1 MKNPVRNTKFYFL
14 ELLEKEDVSTNK
26 AQEKLPKIKHFSKVH
41 DEISR
46 YQTEFKYCIFHTH
59 EHLEIF
65 YIEKGK
71 GVFET
76 KTQKVHIK
84 ANDIIVVN
92 KGAVHRIY
100 SEEEPLEYFNLATFN
115 VQVGDNRLDTVS
127 KGEFEKISFKS
138 KENNIYSI
146 MRRFEILAK
155 KEKVSVL
162 RAYSVVYEILDVLI
176 STLKSRNQNVPKEVS
191 SRLTEKIKNYILE
204 NYDKDLL
211 LEELSKRF
219 FISKSHLGHTFKK
232 EYGVSPVK
240 FLIKTRV
247 EQAKVLLL
255 CTSKSITEISNE
267 VGFSNPN
274 YFAYYFQKLV
284 GKTPSEFRKT
294 SSEK

>member
-1 MKNPVRNTKFYFL
+1 M
-14 ELLEKEDVSTNK
+14 
-26 AQEKLPKIKHFSKVH
+26 PKIKHFSKVH

-138 KENNIYSI
+138 KENN
-146 MRRFEILAK
+146 EIAIPITQNDNRDRK
-155 KEKVSVL
+155 FNSQ
-162 RAYSVVYEILDVLI
+162 VVYPIISQGDVVGSVIL
-176 STLKSRNQNVPKEVS
+176 
-191 SRLTEKIKNYILE
+191 
-204 NYDKDLL
+204 
-211 LEELSKRF
+211 LSKDANTKMGEAELKVVQ
-219 FISKSHLGHTFKK
+219 SAAG
-232 EYGVSPVK
+232 
-240 FLIKTRV
+240 FLSS
-247 EQAKVLLL
+247 QM
-255 CTSKSITEISNE
+255 EI
-267 VGFSNPN
+267 
-274 YFAYYFQKLV
+274 
-284 GKTPSEFRKT
+284 
-294 SSEK
+294 

>member
-14 ELLEKEDVSTNK
+14 ELLEKDAKSASKNGE
-26 AQEKLPKIKHFSKVH
+26 ELPKIKHFSKVH

-46 YQTEFKYCIFHTH
+46 FQTEFKYCVFHTH

-84 ANDIIVVN
+84 SNDIIVVN

-115 VQVGDNRLDTVS
+115 VQVGDNKLDCVS
-127 KGEFEKISFKS
+127 NGEFEKISFKN

-146 MRRFEILAK
+146 MRRFEIQAK
-155 KEKVSVL
+155 KERVSVL
-162 RAYSVVYEILDVLI
+162 RAYSVVYEILDFLL
-176 STLKSRNQNVPKEVS
+176 SALKSRNENAPKDTS
-191 SRLTEKIKNYILE
+191 FRLTEKIKNYILE
-204 NYDKDLL
+204 NYDKDFL

-232 EYGVSPVK
+232 EYGISPVK

-255 CTSKSITEISNE
+255 CTNKSITEISSE

-274 YFAYYFQKLV
+274 YFAYYFSKLV
-284 GKTPSEFRKT
+284 EKTPSDFRKT
-294 SSEK
+294 SSDK